1 MRGNGN
7 QINSSESD
15 KRNLSIKEKRDLKN
29 KPDLSTA
36 QPTFKPIFNS
46 ISVYCIPTICH
57 PGEGY
62 PLQYSRLENSMDCT
76 VHGVAKSQT

>member
-36 QPTFKPIFNS
+36 QPTFMPIFNS
-46 ISVYCIPTICH
+46 ISEDDKRNLSIR
-57 PGEGY
+57 EKRD
-62 PLQYSRLENSMDCT
+62 L
-76 VHGVAKSQT
+76 SQTYQWHNQHLCQYLIQ